1 MAKNPVPISYAKLT
15 AMRLFMTKYRR
26 FTDIFGEADAP
37 KEFVRS
43 LSRNLIE
50 SVKNGPVLVKDP
62 FYLRWLEA
70 HCKKPKLAERLH
82 NTHEFYYISFW
93 PERPRLYKY
102 IKKIPRPQPL
112 LPIDEDPT
120 MLYAKHDIQ
129 LINSQYEYVTEWH
142 TF

>member
-1 MAKNPVPISYAKLT
+1 MDKKKETLPIMELMAMKF
-15 AMRLFMTKYRR
+15 FMTRYRLC
-26 FTDIFGEADAP
+26 TAIFGKGDAP
-37 KEFVRS
+37 KEFAMS

-70 HCKKPKLAERLH
+70 NCKNPKLTERLH

-93 PERPRLYKY
+93 PERPKLYKF
-102 IKKIPRPQPL
+102 IKKIPKMQL
-112 LPIDEDPT
+112 LGTSDDG
-120 MLYAKHDIQ
+120 
-129 LINSQYEYVTEWH
+129 QYEYVTEWY

>member
-1 MAKNPVPISYAKLT
+1 MAKKETPPI
-15 AMRLFMTKYRR
+15 MRLMAVKFFMTKYRR

-43 LSRNLIE
+43 LSRDLIE

-70 HCKKPKLAERLH
+70 NCKKPKLAERLH
-82 NTHEFYYISFW
+82 NTHDFYYISFW
-93 PERPRLYKY
+93 PERPKLYKY

-112 LPIDEDPT
+112 PTLDES
-120 MLYAKHDIQ
+120 MEKLYAKHDIQ

>member
-1 MAKNPVPISYAKLT
+1 MDKKKEMLPI
-15 AMRLFMTKYRR
+15 MRLMAVRFFMTKYRR
-26 FTDIFGEADAP
+26 FVDIFGERDAP
-37 KEFVRS
+37 KEFVKS

-70 HCKKPKLAERLH
+70 NCKKPKLTERLH

-93 PERPRLYKY
+93 PERPRLYKF
-102 IKKIPRPQPL
+102 IKKIPKTQL
-112 LPIDEDPT
+112 LGTSDDG
-120 MLYAKHDIQ
+120 
-129 LINSQYEYVTEWH
+129 QYEYVTEWY

>member
-1 MAKNPVPISYAKLT
+1 MDKKKEMPPIMKLMAVKFFI
-15 AMRLFMTKYRR
+15 TKYRR
-26 FTDIFGEADAP
+26 FTDIFGEKDAP
-37 KEFVRS
+37 KEFVKS

-70 HCKKPKLAERLH
+70 NCKKPKLTERLH

-93 PERPRLYKY
+93 PKRPRLYGFVKKVYRGMPLGEMSPEEKY
-102 IKKIPRPQPL
+102 AWRDL
-112 LPIDEDPT
+112 LIV
-120 MLYAKHDIQ
+120 
-129 LINSQYEYVTEWH
+129 NGGYEYVTEWH

>member
-1 MAKNPVPISYAKLT
+1 MTKKETPPI
-15 AMRLFMTKYRR
+15 MRLMAVKFFMTKYRR

-70 HCKKPKLAERLH
+70 NCKNSLLKERLH
-82 NTHEFYYISFW
+82 NTHEFFYISFW
-93 PERPRLYKY
+93 PERPKLYKY

-120 MLYAKHDIQ
+120 MSYAKHDIQ